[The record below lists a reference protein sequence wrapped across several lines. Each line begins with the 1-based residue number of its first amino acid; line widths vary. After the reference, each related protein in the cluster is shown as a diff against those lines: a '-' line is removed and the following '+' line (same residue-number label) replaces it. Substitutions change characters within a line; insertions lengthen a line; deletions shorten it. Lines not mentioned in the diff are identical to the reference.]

1 MGHKIVGRDLEI
13 NEEMV
18 HVEFPHGQ
26 METFVW
32 LANHDDLGYH
42 YEFMN
47 EFFMSTNEYAVKVKF
62 DLYREMIVPLI
73 NNYVGREGKFD
84 KEDEHIFVAVK
95 NKLEK
100 CLDAINELEFV
111 NREKAK

>member
-1 MGHKIVGRDLEI
+1 MTHKIVDRELEI
-13 NEEMV
+13 SEELV

-47 EFFMSTNEYAVKVKF
+47 EFFESTKEHAVKVKF
-62 DLYREMIVPLI
+62 DLYKDMVVPLI
-73 NNYVGREGKFD
+73 ELHVGRENKFD
-84 KEDEHIFVAVK
+84 KQDEHIFVAMK
-95 NKLEK
+95 NKLQQ

-111 NREKAK
+111 NRA